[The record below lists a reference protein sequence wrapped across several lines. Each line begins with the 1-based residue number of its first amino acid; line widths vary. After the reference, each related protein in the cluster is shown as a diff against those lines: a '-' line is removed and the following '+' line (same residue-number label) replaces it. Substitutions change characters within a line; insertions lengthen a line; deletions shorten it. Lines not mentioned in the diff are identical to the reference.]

1 LIGPSLKKNETIEA
15 PQNRSFYCEVYSSS
29 PLAHRNIGERR
40 KTFANAYGIK
50 MRCCGKHV
58 EEHIGNLGNIVGS
71 QWEPG
76 KNEKKSFH
84 PPNLKGKKA
93 RQLECMLGL
102 SHWLHE
108 ICLPKRVCH
117 HFWPG
122 LIHPTYSVSY

>member
-1 LIGPSLKKNETIEA
+1 
-15 PQNRSFYCEVYSSS
+15 
-29 PLAHRNIGERR
+29 LAHQNIGERR
-40 KTFANAYGIK
+40 RTFANAYGIK
-50 MRCCGKHV
+50 VRYCGEHV
-58 EEHIGNLGNIVGS
+58 GEYIGNLGNKLGT
-71 QWEPG
+71 QWEPA
-76 KNEKKSFH
+76 KNEKKILP

-108 ICLPKRVCH
+108 ICLPKRVRH